1 MIGMYPSKL
10 KVKRWPMNIFW
21 HSIDLTMGNAW
32 LLYQI
37 EYKRKN
43 KNDKYLAQFDF
54 KRHVAEC
61 WMAQNACPT
70 NRRLRNRLGRAGRAS
85 PVPQSI
91 RYDTKNHLP
100 DATCGATGRK
110 QCAVCKACT
119 NVYCT
124 KCEVHLCMFSGRNC
138 FKPFHIRPT
147 PYHTRVRRVNN
158 NADTVQNSD
167 AVDVDTD
174 QNSDAIDDVDSQ
186 EYDAA
191 ESQGNAS
198 TDFSEEFSS

>member
-1 MIGMYPSKL
+1 M
-10 KVKRWPMNIFW
+10 
-21 HSIDLTMGNAW
+21 IDLTIGNAW

-43 KNDKYLAQFDF
+43 RNDKYLAQFDF

-85 PVPQSI
+85 VPHSI
-91 RYDTKNHLP
+91 RYDTKDHLP

-110 QCAVCKACT
+110 QCAVCKSCT

-138 FKPFHIRPT
+138 FIPFHTKEPS
-147 PYHTRVRRVNN
+147 YHTRVRRVNN
-158 NADTVQNSD
+158 NADTDQNSD
-167 AVDVDTD
+167 AVD
-174 QNSDAIDDVDSQ
+174 DVDSQ
-186 EYDAA
+186 ESDAA
-191 ESQGNAS
+191 ESQGNTS
-198 TDFSEEFSS
+198 TDLSDLF

>member
-1 MIGMYPSKL
+1 M
-10 KVKRWPMNIFW
+10 KRNIE
-21 HSIDLTMGNAW
+21 I
-32 LLYQI
+32 
-37 EYKRKN
+37 K
-43 KNDKYLAQFDF
+43 KYLKQYDF
-54 KRHVAEC
+54 KRYVAEC
-61 WMAQNACPT
+61 WLAQNACPT
-70 NRRLRNRLGRAGRAS
+70 NRRLRKRFGRAGRAS
-85 PVPQSI
+85 SAPQSI

-110 QCAVCKACT
+110 QCAVCKSCT

-186 EYDAA
+186 AYDAA
-191 ESQGNAS
+191 ESQGNES
-198 TDFSEEFSS
+198 TDFSEEFT